1 MTDLLI
7 TFDAADTDARDRDL
21 FARQLRDELLALEV
35 DEVQLAACNRVP
47 RGAKGTAATSGD
59 LLIGLANSAAFGAV
73 MTSLVQVLRAWIAR
87 GQGRQVTMK
96 DGERSLEL
104 TGASVEAQKQAL
116 EAFVRSMHDDPAS
129 ER

>member
-21 FARQLRDELLALEV
+21 FARQLREELLALEV
-35 DEVQLAACNRVP
+35 DEVQLAAGTRVP

-116 EAFVRSMHDDPAS
+116 EAFVRSMDDDPAS